1 MGLNHN
7 QWAVVAITA
16 TICLAGMY
24 TIVGS
29 MMETTLNFDGAGS
42 DITAPDDET
51 QQEGADYD
59 EDGLSDRM
67 EITQYGTD
75 FDNDDTDGD
84 GLLDGWEVANGL
96 DPLDDGDADFGE
108 IESSQNPNEDDVT
121 TGENNETFPDPDN
134 GPMGDPD
141 RDGLPNAEE
150 AEYGTNPNL
159 RDSDSDGLNDGWEV
173 LHQQTVIGADGTT
186 FTLMNPVDANWDCSL
201 LTPSTVADWIL
212 SFGQDEWNLLED
224 SFSGRHSCDTVLD
237 VDGDTMPN
245 YIEERYGTDPWSED
259 SDGDLIGDEVEV
271 AFGIIQIDSYC
282 GNVVNLMDITAPFTH
297 ARIVEDNLAWFEEDM
312 DGDGRTNGPGDWDT
326 DGLSLIHI

>member
-150 AEYGTNPNL
+150 AE
-159 RDSDSDGLNDGWEV
+159 
-173 LHQQTVIGADGTT
+173 
-186 FTLMNPVDANWDCSL
+186 
-201 LTPSTVADWIL
+201 
-212 SFGQDEWNLLED
+212 
-224 SFSGRHSCDTVLD
+224 
-237 VDGDTMPN
+237 
-245 YIEERYGTDPWSED
+245 
-259 SDGDLIGDEVEV
+259 
-271 AFGIIQIDSYC
+271 
-282 GNVVNLMDITAPFTH
+282 
-297 ARIVEDNLAWFEEDM
+297 
-312 DGDGRTNGPGDWDT
+312 
-326 DGLSLIHI
+326 

>member
-1 MGLNHN
+1 MNQMGLNHN

-16 TICLAGMY
+16 TMCLAGMY

-141 RDGLPNAEE
+141 RDGLPNGEE

-159 RDSDSDGLNDGWEV
+159 RDTDSDGLNDGWEV
-173 LHQQTVIGADGTT
+173 LHQQT
-186 FTLMNPVDANWDCSL
+186 
-201 LTPSTVADWIL
+201 TVPICIDWIHQGECH
-212 SFGQDEWNLLED
+212 SICTDNGLL
-224 SFSGRHSCDTVLD
+224 V
-237 VDGDTMPN
+237 
-245 YIEERYGTDPWSED
+245 
-259 SDGDLIGDEVEV
+259 
-271 AFGIIQIDSYC
+271 
-282 GNVVNLMDITAPFTH
+282 
-297 ARIVEDNLAWFEEDM
+297 
-312 DGDGRTNGPGDWDT
+312 
-326 DGLSLIHI
+326 